1 MKLLLIII
9 FSYLCGA
16 IPFGFIITKLF
27 TGLDVRK
34 YGSENPGATNVFR
47 VAGPIAGVITLLFD
61 SAKGFLPVFIA
72 ASILHSQSIA
82 VLAGSCTIA
91 GHIWTV
97 FLGFKGGKGVAT
109 AAGVF
114 LALMPLS
121 MLFAFGIFIAV
132 FTTFGYISLAS
143 IVAAFCLPIFAL
155 LTKSSHLVFV
165 FSLVISLTVLIKHI
179 PNIKRLLAG
188 KENKLKVF
196 KKEKL

>member
-9 FSYLCGA
+9 FSYLFGA
-16 IPFGFIITKLF
+16 IPFGFLITKLF

-34 YGSENPGATNVFR
+34 YGSANPGATNVFR
-47 VAGPIAGVITLLFD
+47 VAGPIAGIITLLLD
-61 SAKGFLPVFIA
+61 SAKGFLPVFVA

-97 FLGFKGGKGVAT
+97 FLSFKGGKGVAT

-114 LALMPLS
+114 LAIMPLS
-121 MLFAFGIFIAV
+121 VLFALGVFIAV
-132 FTTFGYISLAS
+132 FTGFGYISLAS
-143 IVAAFCLPIFAL
+143 IIAAFFLPIFAL
-155 LTKSSHLVFV
+155 ITKSSNLIFI
-165 FSLVISLTVLIKHI
+165 FSLLISITVLVKHI

>member
-27 TGLDVRK
+27 TGLNIRN
-34 YGSENPGATNVFR
+34 YGSANPGATNVFR
-47 VAGPIAGVITLLFD
+47 VAGPIAGVITLLLD
-61 SAKGFLPVFIA
+61 SAKGFLPVFIV
-72 ASILHSQSIA
+72 ASIWGNQSTA
-82 VLAGSCTIA
+82 VIA
-91 GHIWTV
+91 GLCAIIGHMWTV

-114 LALMPLS
+114 LALIPLS
-121 MLFAFGIFIAV
+121 VLFTLGVFIAV
-132 FTTFGYISLAS
+132 FTIFGYISLAS
-143 IVAAFCLPIFAL
+143 IFAAFCLPIFVL
-155 LTKSSHLVFV
+155 ITKSSKLIFI
-165 FSLVISLTVLIKHI
+165 FSLLISITVLIKHI

-188 KENKLKVF
+188 KENKLKIF